1 MYQPTAYGLALI
13 LMLISMVC
21 WGSWPVTMKFTPGW
35 RFQLYYWDFV
45 FGVVLASALLG
56 LTLGSMHAGPS
67 SFVTNLRNADVS
79 HIFWAFLAGIILDI
93 ANLLLV
99 AAVEIAG
106 MSVAFPVGAGLA
118 LVEGVVLNYI
128 LDPRGNPVLLF
139 GGVILVA
146 IAIIFDA
153 RAYGIREGSEQK
165 ASKRGVGISVA
176 AGILLGLFYPLATKS
191 FSGMHALGPFALL
204 FVSGLGALLS
214 NIPVN
219 YYLMKH
225 PFGAGAPLTAR
236 DYIKGKG
243 SFHWLGLLGG
253 FIWYSGTILS
263 LLAANAHV
271 VGPAV
276 SYAVG
281 QGCTM
286 ISAIWGVFVWREF
299 AGAPSRA
306 RLQLRLMF
314 LFFVAGL
321 AAVALAPIAYKVPL
335 KSVGIIM
342 HR

>member
-1 MYQPTAYGLALI
+1 MYQPTTYGLALI
-13 LMLISMVC
+13 LMLVSMVC

-45 FGVVLASALLG
+45 FGVVLASALFG
-56 LTLGSMHAGPS
+56 LTLGSMHGGPS
-67 SFVTNLRNADVS
+67 SFVANLRNADVW
-79 HIFWAFLAGIILDI
+79 HIFWAFLAGIILDG

-118 LVEGVVLNYI
+118 LVEGVVLNYV
-128 LDPRGNPVLLF
+128 LAPRGNPILLF
-139 GGVILVA
+139 GGVILVV

-153 RAYGIREGSEQK
+153 RAYGIREGKEQK

-176 AGILLGLFYPLATKS
+176 AGVLLGLFYPLATKS
-191 FSGMHALGPFALL
+191 FSGVHALGPFALL
-204 FVSGLGALLS
+204 FVSSLGALLS
-214 NIPVN
+214 NLPVN
-219 YYLMKH
+219 YCLMKH
-225 PFGAGAPLTAR
+225 PLRDGAPLAAR
-236 DYIKGKG
+236 DYMRGKG

-253 FIWYSGTILS
+253 FIWYLGTILS
-263 LLAANAHV
+263 LVAANAHV

-306 RLQLRLMF
+306 RLQLSLMF
-314 LFFVAGL
+314 VFFVAGL
-321 AAVALAPIAYKVPL
+321 AAVALAPIVYKVPPGNVQVRL
-335 KSVGIIM
+335 
-342 HR
+342 HP